1 MGKTQAE
8 FPGRSKLWLGKHS
21 WDKDSRW
28 KRSAYLS
35 ARSLADNEG
44 PSDAAGSLLSDT

>member
-21 WDKDSRW
+21 WDKDSRLEK
-28 KRSAYLS
+28 KRLFQCAELG
-35 ARSLADNEG
+35 RQRR
-44 PSDAAGSLLSDT
+44 PSDAARSLLPDT